1 MPLISEYPQLIGD
14 AFWIKLEFE
23 MLVSGYSRKAEYPE
37 KNISEQPEKIKRKR
51 TMSYGVTFS
60 SKLERN
66 HTTDA
71 CKLPTPS
78 AISLLISFSFSLN
91 CVKKL
96 VNSCSFFCFCFL
108 YYVLFTVFERVFV
121 CFFFFAKARKRL
133 AVRALNL

>member
-1 MPLISEYPQLIGD
+1 
-14 AFWIKLEFE
+14 
-23 MLVSGYSRKAEYPE
+23 MLVSGYSRNAEYPE
-37 KNISEQPEKIKRKR
+37 KNLSEQPEKIKRKR

-78 AISLLISFSFSLN
+78 AISVLISFSFSLN

-96 VNSCSFFCFCFL
+96 VNSCSFFLFLFFVFCF
-108 YYVLFTVFERVFV
+108 VF
-121 CFFFFAKARKRL
+121 CF
-133 AVRALNL
+133 